1 MRTATP
7 AILPITPPTTTGV
20 GGGPLS
26 DVSLDVDC
34 PVISGV
40 NPFATPVP
48 PAPRPPSVGAA
59 KRRDVDIEDVVSE
72 EDKRVCD
79 LDMVELEDVDNRDEF
94 EYVCV
99 AFKILKTRANVN
111 GCLTNSGDTVDL
123 LEVELKEGVKEG
135 NVVICEGA
143 DVVNVVGSKADVVM
157 FAEPSGM
164 GVSNS
169 DGVATGGGGGMIASE
184 GRGSEVGG

>member
-1 MRTATP
+1 M
-7 AILPITPPTTTGV
+7 
-20 GGGPLS
+20 
-26 DVSLDVDC
+26 
-34 PVISGV
+34 
-40 NPFATPVP
+40 
-48 PAPRPPSVGAA
+48 
-59 KRRDVDIEDVVSE
+59 
-72 EDKRVCD
+72 
-79 LDMVELEDVDNRDEF
+79 ELEDVDNRDEF

-111 GCLTNSGDTVDL
+111 GCLTNSGDTIDL
-123 LEVELKEGVKEG
+123 REVELKEGVKEG